1 MTFKKPQTDHP
12 PFRVQ
17 LEQSITRRMNEAH
30 ENAQAPEWVVH
41 RIVNGKEVLNRRT
54 VKGAAWR
61 FR

>member
-1 MTFKKPQTDHP
+1 MKFKKPETDHP
-12 PFRVQ
+12 PFRIA
-17 LEQSITRRMNEAH
+17 LEQSITRRMAEAH
-30 ENAQAPEWVVH
+30 EHAQAPEWVVH

>member
-1 MTFKKPQTDHP
+1 MKFKTPDTDHP
-12 PFRVQ
+12 PFRVA
-17 LEQSITRRMNEAH
+17 LEQSITRRMAEAH
-30 ENAQAPEWVVH
+30 ENAEAPEWVVH